1 MLISL
6 VLGYQMCQN
15 CSMGT
20 YSEGLTLG
28 AKNKIK
34 KCMDLYTRGRGF
46 VLGDLRPIPIL
57 WFCLETIYFNKNKYC
72 YILLNN
78 LILSSVAERV
88 NQTRHLYR
96 FKSFLPQERFR
107 TEEMSGL

>member
-15 CSMGT
+15 CSIGT

-57 WFCLETIYFNKNKYC
+57 
-72 YILLNN
+72 
-78 LILSSVAERV
+78 
-88 NQTRHLYR
+88 
-96 FKSFLPQERFR
+96 
-107 TEEMSGL
+107 